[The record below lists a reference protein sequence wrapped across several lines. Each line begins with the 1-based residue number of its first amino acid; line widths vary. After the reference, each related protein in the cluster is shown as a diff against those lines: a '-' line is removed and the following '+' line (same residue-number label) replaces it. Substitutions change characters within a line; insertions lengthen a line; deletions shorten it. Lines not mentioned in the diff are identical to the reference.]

1 MPQCIKDLLIGRS
14 DVVIALG
21 VYAWFATLILA
32 TVGALVLVSNL
43 TDRSD
48 E

>member
-1 MPQCIKDLLIGRS
+1 MPQCIKDLLIGQS

-21 VYAWFATLILA
+21 VYAWFSALILT

>member
-1 MPQCIKDLLIGRS
+1 MPQCLKNLLIGQP

-21 VYAWFATLILA
+21 VYAWFAALILT
-32 TVGALVLVSNL
+32 TVGAIVIASKL
-43 TDRSD
+43 TEGSD

>member
-1 MPQCIKDLLIGRS
+1 MPQCVKDLLIGQS

-21 VYAWFATLILA
+21 VYAWFATLIMT
-32 TVGALVLVSNL
+32 TVGAVVALSNL